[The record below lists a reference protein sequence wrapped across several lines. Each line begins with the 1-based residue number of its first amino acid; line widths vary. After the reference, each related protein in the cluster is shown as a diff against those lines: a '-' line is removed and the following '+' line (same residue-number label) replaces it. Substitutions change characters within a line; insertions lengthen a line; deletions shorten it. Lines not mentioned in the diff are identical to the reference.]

1 MQLNRNN
8 EKLSDVVLT
17 PDKWETE
24 ITNLLKYDE
33 NGDEITYTINEVAS
47 TEENWKFYKQD
58 ETKTI
63 QPTEE
68 NGYTAEITNK
78 FVKPTD
84 TKEIEISKKWNDN
97 KENHQDVEAKIIGK
111 VGEEIVETNV
121 PNQILNQD
129 NSFKKKVNVPVYD
142 DNADRITY
150 SVQEVTIP
158 DGYIVTYNGLEII
171 NTLPSINL
179 TKTVISVNGN
189 AVTNG
194 SVPEVKKGDVVG
206 YKIIVTNT
214 SSIPLTNVQV
224 TDNRKIS
231 FANDGVTNVTN
242 AVGTISVL
250 GEKGTETST
259 KEFIVYYK
267 VLAEDTNVG
276 GKEIINT
283 ATAVGHYI
291 DSNNN
296 EKTSEAKD
304 DAKVI
309 AKSKVEF
316 TATKSSKITK
326 ASGNKHNDVA
336 EYGDTIKYVITVTNI
351 GNATGTTIVKDK
363 VPENTTLLTTGTNL
377 TTAELNDLKSNNGLK
392 QLSLL

>member
-1 MQLNRNN
+1 MIQKHKKKNRQDVEFKIKGARTDGKSAITKNITIKKPVIVGNIKNEWTKELEVQKYDDNGQEIKYSAKELTVPKFYQVIYDENTPLTITNKFIGSQETITLKIKKNWDDNKNKAAKRPTRITLQLNRNN

-150 SVQEVTIP
+150 SVQEVTIRMA
-158 DGYIVTYNGLEII
+158 I
-171 NTLPSINL
+171 
-179 TKTVISVNGN
+179 
-189 AVTNG
+189 
-194 SVPEVKKGDVVG
+194 
-206 YKIIVTNT
+206 
-214 SSIPLTNVQV
+214 
-224 TDNRKIS
+224 
-231 FANDGVTNVTN
+231 
-242 AVGTISVL
+242 
-250 GEKGTETST
+250 
-259 KEFIVYYK
+259 
-267 VLAEDTNVG
+267 
-276 GKEIINT
+276 
-283 ATAVGHYI
+283 
-291 DSNNN
+291 
-296 EKTSEAKD
+296 
-304 DAKVI
+304 
-309 AKSKVEF
+309 
-316 TATKSSKITK
+316 
-326 ASGNKHNDVA
+326 
-336 EYGDTIKYVITVTNI
+336 
-351 GNATGTTIVKDK
+351 
-363 VPENTTLLTTGTNL
+363 
-377 TTAELNDLKSNNGLK
+377 
-392 QLSLL
+392 

>member
-1 MQLNRNN
+1 MYKLFHLHFHHISITLKIKKNWDDNKNKAAKRPTRITLQLNRNN

-84 TKEIEISKKWNDN
+84 TKEIGISKKWNDN

-158 DGYIVTYNGLEII
+158 DGYIVTYNGLE
-171 NTLPSINL
+171 
-179 TKTVISVNGN
+179 K
-189 AVTNG
+189 
-194 SVPEVKKGDVVG
+194 
-206 YKIIVTNT
+206 
-214 SSIPLTNVQV
+214 
-224 TDNRKIS
+224 
-231 FANDGVTNVTN
+231 
-242 AVGTISVL
+242 
-250 GEKGTETST
+250 
-259 KEFIVYYK
+259 
-267 VLAEDTNVG
+267 
-276 GKEIINT
+276 
-283 ATAVGHYI
+283 
-291 DSNNN
+291 
-296 EKTSEAKD
+296 
-304 DAKVI
+304 
-309 AKSKVEF
+309 
-316 TATKSSKITK
+316 
-326 ASGNKHNDVA
+326 
-336 EYGDTIKYVITVTNI
+336 
-351 GNATGTTIVKDK
+351 
-363 VPENTTLLTTGTNL
+363 
-377 TTAELNDLKSNNGLK
+377 
-392 QLSLL
+392 